1 MRANT
6 VAKHLMIALAIALLV
21 LASGW
26 LPAQENCTYR
36 KDALGNMRYQCDSGE
51 QGTLRKDALGNW
63 NDNRTGNR
71 YRKDS
76 LGNYRS
82 FDGEDVWRKDSLG
95 NWRDREGRRCRE
107 DALGHLVCE

>member
-36 KDALGNMRYQCDSGE
+36 KDSF
-51 QGTLRKDALGNW
+51 
-63 NDNRTGNR
+63 
-71 YRKDS
+71 
-76 LGNYRS
+76 GNYRS
-82 FDGEDVWRKDSLG
+82 SDGEEVWRKDSLG

-107 DALGHLVCE
+107 DALGSLVCE

>member
-26 LPAQENCTYR
+26 LPAQESCT
-36 KDALGNMRYQCDSGE
+36 C
-51 QGTLRKDALGNW
+51 
-63 NDNRTGNR
+63 
-71 YRKDS
+71 RKDS

-82 FDGEDVWRKDSLG
+82 SDGEDVWRKDSLG
-95 NWRDREGRRCRE
+95 NWRDR
-107 DALGHLVCE
+107 